1 MPLLAL
7 WGANGVVEKCF
18 KPMDE
23 WRKVASDVRGH
34 ALPCGHYIPEE
45 APDLLL
51 EELTTF
57 LMETI

>member
-1 MPLLAL
+1 
-7 WGANGVVEKCF
+7 
-18 KPMDE
+18 MDE

-57 LMETI
+57 LMETT